1 MNNTTEELTFTD
13 VENIDESAKNYI
25 NKYKKEQNRECK
37 WVDYR
42 HGDQIS
48 LDAILEI
55 IEMPPFLKTH
65 VRVTYAS
72 RTEEKQYDSL
82 NSGRYITSPNPREEF
97 KNLLISNVPFEK
109 KGEVL
114 LFNKWELINWMEKEA
129 EADPNFVYTLPRS
142 FIAYCKKRKLLPSYS
157 ELLEE
162 NKELKRNKETLEKEI
177 KRLQKK
183 DSEAQNRLKIKIFMV
198 RLATQIKKD
207 MAKNHIAVD
216 GVIMRAIFK
225 FLNLK
230 VSGYGSIFDSTGKE
244 VKGLSV
250 SFLRKTLIEKNLLS
264 TNNKVGKKSKEMN
277 NKEETILKT
286 IEDLFKKNQYQKL
299 YKEADEIKKM
309 LKYKK

>member
-25 NKYKKEQNRECK
+25 NKYKKEQNRECR

-109 KGEVL
+109 K
-114 LFNKWELINWMEKEA
+114 I
-129 EADPNFVYTLPRS
+129 PS
-142 FIAYCKKRKLLPSYS
+142 FK
-157 ELLEE
+157 
-162 NKELKRNKETLEKEI
+162 
-177 KRLQKK
+177 
-183 DSEAQNRLKIKIFMV
+183 
-198 RLATQIKKD
+198 
-207 MAKNHIAVD
+207 
-216 GVIMRAIFK
+216 
-225 FLNLK
+225 
-230 VSGYGSIFDSTGKE
+230 SIP
-244 VKGLSV
+244 
-250 SFLRKTLIEKNLLS
+250 
-264 TNNKVGKKSKEMN
+264 KS
-277 NKEETILKT
+277 
-286 IEDLFKKNQYQKL
+286 
-299 YKEADEIKKM
+299 
-309 LKYKK
+309 